1 LRGQGTGLRSAPL
14 QSSQVRSESVNC
26 GAVPS
31 PSPHVVFRRVATR
44 IGVTTILRDV
54 DLTVNA
60 GESLGLFGSN
70 GAGKTTLL
78 RVIAT
83 LLRPTGG
90 DAQVLGT
97 DLASADRF
105 GIRSRIGLIG
115 HSPALY
121 PELSLA
127 ANLEFSARIA
137 GASVAAARDA
147 LEVVG
152 LRQAGDRLAG
162 EASHGMQRRV
172 EFAREIMLQPELL
185 LLDEPH
191 SALDPSAVELV
202 EHIVAGV
209 LERGGAVVLVSHD
222 IERVAPMVTRTA
234 ELTGGTLR

>member
-1 LRGQGTGLRSAPL
+1 M
-14 QSSQVRSESVNC
+14 
-26 GAVPS
+26 
-31 PSPHVVFRRVATR
+31 
-44 IGVTTILRDV
+44 TTILRDV
-54 DLTVNA
+54 DLTVDP
-60 GESLGLFGSN
+60 GESVGLFGSN

-90 DAQVLGT
+90 EARVLGV
-97 DLASADRF
+97 DLASQDRF
-105 GIRSRIGLIG
+105 SIRPRLGLIG

-121 PELSLA
+121 PELSLV

-137 GASVAAARDA
+137 GAAEVAAHRA
-147 LEVVG
+147 LEIVG
-152 LRQAGDRLAG
+152 LGRAADRLAG

-172 EFAREIMLQPELL
+172 EFAREIMLKPDLL

-191 SALDPSAVELV
+191 SALDPSAIELV

-234 ELTGGTLR
+234 ELAGGTVR

>member
-1 LRGQGTGLRSAPL
+1 M
-14 QSSQVRSESVNC
+14 
-26 GAVPS
+26 
-31 PSPHVVFRRVATR
+31 
-44 IGVTTILRDV
+44 TTILRDV
-54 DLTVNA
+54 DLTVDP
-60 GESLGLFGSN
+60 GESVGLFGSN

-90 DAQVLGT
+90 EARVLGV
-97 DLASADRF
+97 DLASQDRF
-105 GIRSRIGLIG
+105 SIRPRLGLIG

-121 PELSLA
+121 PELSLV
-127 ANLEFSARIA
+127 ANLEFSARIV
-137 GASVAAARDA
+137 GATEVAAHHA
-147 LEVVG
+147 LEIVG
-152 LRQAGDRLAG
+152 LGRAADRLAG

-172 EFAREIMLQPELL
+172 EFAREIMLKPDLL

-191 SALDPSAVELV
+191 SALDPSAIELV

-234 ELTGGTLR
+234 ELAGGTVR

>member
-1 LRGQGTGLRSAPL
+1 MPDLK
-14 QSSQVRSESVNC
+14 
-26 GAVPS
+26 
-31 PSPHVVFRRVATR
+31 PHVEFIGVAAR
-44 IGVTTILRDV
+44 IGVTTILRNV
-54 DLTVNA
+54 DLTVSA
-60 GESLGLFGSN
+60 GESVGLFGSN

-90 DAQVLGT
+90 EAQVLGV
-97 DLASADRF
+97 DLASQDRF
-105 GIRSRIGLIG
+105 SIRSRLGLIG

-121 PELSLA
+121 PELSLV
-127 ANLEFSARIA
+127 ANLEFSARVA
-137 GASVAAARDA
+137 GAAESAAHDA
-147 LEVVG
+147 LRAVG
-152 LRQAGDRLAG
+152 LEQAANRRAG

-172 EFAREIMLQPELL
+172 EFAREIMLQPDLL

-191 SALDPSAVELV
+191 SALDPSAIELV

-234 ELTGGTLR
+234 ELAGGTVK

>member
-1 LRGQGTGLRSAPL
+1 MTAS
-14 QSSQVRSESVNC
+14 N
-26 GAVPS
+26 
-31 PSPHVVFRRVATR
+31 PHVEFRGVATR
-44 IGVTTILRDV
+44 IGVTTVLREV
-54 DLTVNA
+54 DLIVYP
-60 GESLGLFGSN
+60 GESVGLFGSN

-83 LLRPTGG
+83 LLRPSGG
-90 DAQVLGT
+90 RAKVLGV
-97 DLASADRF
+97 DLASQDRF
-105 GIRSRIGLIG
+105 NIRPRLGLIG

-137 GASVAAARDA
+137 GATTDAAHDA
-147 LEVVG
+147 LAVVG
-152 LRQAGDRLAG
+152 LGQAANRLAG

-191 SALDPSAVELV
+191 SALDPSAIELV

-209 LERGGAVVLVSHD
+209 LHRNGAVVLVSHD

-234 ELTGGTLR
+234 ELTGGTVR